1 MWNVTRVHISACDCD
16 INGSTDHCSEGDG
29 QCTCHVGY
37 EGPRCNICSDGYEK
51 RDQSGECLAILP
63 CPDGWKEMHGKCF
76 KVGDG
81 KSTFELAKSK
91 CLAMG
96 GYMVEPLTAAE
107 DSAIKELNNEYGQAY
122 HWIGLND
129 QAEEL
134 K

>member
-1 MWNVTRVHISACDCD
+1 M
-16 INGSTDHCSEGDG
+16 NGSSNQCSEVVD
-29 QCTCHVGY
+29 QCSCRKGY

-107 DSAIKELNNEYGQAY
+107 DRAIKELNNEYSQAY

>member
-1 MWNVTRVHISACDCD
+1 MY
-16 INGSTDHCSEGDG
+16 GSTNPCNNNIRDG
-29 QCTCHVGY
+29 QCSCQVGY
-37 EGPRCNICSDGYEK
+37 EGPKCNICSAGYEK
-51 RDQSGECLAILP
+51 RDQSGRCLAILP
-63 CPDGWKEMHGKCF
+63 CPDGWKEMHEKCF

-81 KSTFELAKSK
+81 KSTFEQARSK

-96 GYMVEPLTAAE
+96 GHLVEPLNAGE
-107 DSAIKELNNEYGQAY
+107 DSAIKELNNEYAQAY